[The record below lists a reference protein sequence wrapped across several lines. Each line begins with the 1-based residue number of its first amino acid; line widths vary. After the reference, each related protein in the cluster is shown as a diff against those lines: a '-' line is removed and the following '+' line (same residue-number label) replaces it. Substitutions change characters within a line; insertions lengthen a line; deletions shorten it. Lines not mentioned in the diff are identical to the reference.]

1 MRLTGRRN
9 SIGCLRSS
17 NEVQC
22 GFLHFTFQVSCIAGV
37 FMLRCMLRAKV
48 HMATVTEANIAYEG
62 SITIDE
68 AILKEAGMLPF
79 EQVMISNVNNGERF
93 ETYIIPGK
101 KNSGEI
107 CLNGPTARKG
117 VVGDKVILFCY
128 SYIDNSELKDYKPK
142 IVLVN

>member
-1 MRLTGRRN
+1 
-9 SIGCLRSS
+9 
-17 NEVQC
+17 
-22 GFLHFTFQVSCIAGV
+22 
-37 FMLRCMLRAKV
+37 MLRCMLRAKV

-128 SYIDNSELKDYKPK
+128 SYLDDSEIKEFSPK
-142 IVLVN
+142 IVHVDPKHRIVRKK